1 MIFPLYLFRLWLVSF
16 KCEVDWNI
24 YFSLNAPATFEIV
37 VKDTESFEKTLIRT
51 MGVINESEEWSSQ

>member
-1 MIFPLYLFRLWLVSF
+1 MILPLYLFRLWLASQQ
-16 KCEVDWNI
+16 VDWNI